1 MANQFNKKINIFSNK
16 RKQSELNFN
25 EDSNIITYFI
35 KNEQITKSYPLV
47 SLGKERRADCEGVE
61 CAVGGGWRNRL

>member
-16 RKQSELNFN
+16 RKQSELKIN
-25 EDSNIITYFI
+25 EDSNIIIYFI

-47 SLGKERRADCEGVE
+47 SLGKEGCADCEGVE